1 MVGGRCCGGK
11 CVQREWNLN
20 QIFEKRGEVGMRP
33 VKKGGHFQQGSSM
46 GRGTEDAD
54 VAEFQGLLSTLPF
67 LSPPP
72 WSNHSVSTCSVPS
85 TFGAW
90 GERESSRNN
99 LVPALHGLSNSSQE
113 MLDVQQAKLM
123 MIEISVV
130 AASYWGH

>member
-54 VAEFQGLLSTLPF
+54 VAEFQGLLSTLPSF
-67 LSPPP
+67 HHHPGLIIQ
-72 WSNHSVSTCSVPS
+72 SVPALCPALL
-85 TFGAW
+85 GP
-90 GERESSRNN
+90 ESSRNN